1 MKRFSLFLMCLVCI
15 MANAQMTFEFSGVN
29 TTMKDLTNGTTLV
42 EFPVGTDLTS
52 VMKSGLTVK
61 VDGSTVSAAEIVPNP
76 STLSLTDDEEVV
88 FLYRGTAYQFK
99 FSEGKYFTTVFL
111 SDPHTA
117 QSGHDGTSVSDMQAY
132 IGRIINMGNADG
144 PHFAFDT
151 LPGYV
156 PTCDI
161 AFSLGDMDKDSET
174 TGSDF
179 KTAHQGFNN
188 ARIPF
193 ITLCGNHDL
202 VPDYWDG
209 DDLDEGLTWGIN
221 DGGSYCNDIALKVVS
236 DQLTTAK
243 NYGIE
248 NVQLITDG
256 TSHTQANPFSFMFNG
271 VRFYCGQTYWF
282 QKTYTKPSLFS
293 SATYY
298 APDDVISA
306 LKQFVGNHKDEPSV
320 WMQHY
325 PFLAGSDCDRWWLDQ
340 NKGGLSI
347 PTNNTSAFGTHIK
360 FGTYSS
366 ETAQQYVKIKKDTLA
381 YIIKQTKNPV
391 HFSGHAHYYA
401 EKTYND
407 LTDYTVAATGY
418 NDGGLA
424 GGYIV
429 LMKGNKGVV
438 EVKKVHF
445 WDTNN
450 SGHDNT
456 EMTEF
461 NANATHNENAVAARL
476 ATALNSL
483 NNNAFSTATSQL
495 ANATSTEAVNNAIAA
510 MNNAFSNYFE
520 SQSTENLDVT
530 ALLGANTDFE
540 TPQGNVL
547 TTNVNIYPQT
557 GWNEHVASFTNARN
571 AEYIHLRQRT
581 DDGASTSNSIFLR
594 AKWQAY
600 PCTDQILKQAALPTG
615 TYTLKFNIKK
625 IGPFTQ
631 NLNYYEVN
639 GQRTTILPTDNWEE
653 QSITLII
660 YKPTL
665 LTLSFG
671 FTGGK
676 GDTESAVC
684 VDDITLFCTAIG
696 SPYKKALQ
704 AAKALTSDV
713 ARSAVNQYEWTD
725 EELAEKNYSE
735 IETATAVLNNAV
747 TISNANNIATSLI
760 ANADFT
766 GGIVS
771 ASVQG
776 SGGKVEYPANWTFDY
791 QYEGWNDTFVD
802 ASEKLFNAWAGI
814 INLADLTQT
823 LANLPNGIYRLSADV
838 KTEPGDNASIST
850 IALYGSSGESTE
862 YSEGVGG
869 DEFKTYSCEFEV
881 ANNRVTIGICSNL
894 YYYQVKNFKLEYVKL
909 ISEGD
914 INHDGSVDVSDV
926 TLLVNIVLNKAT
938 DEFNNAD
945 LDGNGNVDVGDVT
958 TLVNIILGKHTK

>member
-15 MANAQMTFEFSGVN
+15 VANAQMTFEFSGVN
-29 TTMKDLTNGTTLV
+29 TTMKSLTNGTTLV

-99 FSEGKYFTTVFL
+99 FSEGKYFTAVFL
-111 SDPHTA
+111 SDPHIA
-117 QSGHDGTSVSDMQAY
+117 QDHDGTSVSDMQAY
-132 IGRIINMGNADG
+132 ISRIINMGNADG

-161 AFSLGDMDKDSET
+161 AFSLGDMDGDSEK

-179 KTAHQGFNN
+179 KNAHQGFNQ
-188 ARIPF
+188 AGIPF

-202 VPDYWDG
+202 VPDYWTGEDP
-209 DDLDEGLTWGIN
+209 DYGLTLSGA
-221 DGGSYCNDIALKVVS
+221 SCNDVALEVVN

-248 NVQLITDG
+248 NVDIISDG
-256 TSHTQANPFSFMFNG
+256 SKHIQANPFTFTFNG

-282 QKTYTKPSLFS
+282 QKPYTKPILFGS
-293 SATYY
+293 GTFY
-298 APDDVISA
+298 APDGVISA

-325 PFLAGSDCDRWWLDQ
+325 PFLTGSDCDRWWLDQ
-340 NKGGLSI
+340 NDKGLYI
-347 PTNNTSAFGTHIK
+347 KTNDTSDYGTDLDL
-360 FGTYSS
+360 GVYNS
-366 ETAQQYVKIKKDTLA
+366 ETAQSYAKKKKDALA
-381 YIIKQTKNPV
+381 YIINQTKNPV
-391 HFSGHAHYYA
+391 HFSGHAHFYA
-401 EKTYND
+401 EKTYNGFN
-407 LTDYTVAATGY
+407 DYTVAATGY
-418 NDGGLA
+418 NHEGLA

-483 NNNAFSTATSQL
+483 NDNAFSTATSQL
-495 ANATSTEAVNNAIAA
+495 ANATSTEAVNNALAA

-520 SQSTENLDVT
+520 SQSTESLDVT

-540 TPQGNVL
+540 TQQGNVL
-547 TTNVNIYPQT
+547 TTNSNIYPQT
-557 GWNEHVASFTNARN
+557 GWNEHVASFTNEEN
-571 AEYIHLRQRT
+571 ANYIHLRQKT
-581 DDGASTSNSIFLR
+581 DDGAATPTSIYLR
-594 AKWQAY
+594 AKWQDY
-600 PCTDQILKQAALPTG
+600 TCTDQILKQAALPTG
-615 TYTLKFNIKK
+615 TYTLRFNIKK
-625 IGPFTQ
+625 EGSFTQ

-639 GQRTTILPTDNWEE
+639 GQRTTITPTDGWEE
-653 QSITLII
+653 QSITLNII
-660 YKPTL
+660 EPSL

-671 FTGGK
+671 FTGGVNK
-676 GDTESAVC
+676 IDGAVS
-684 VDDITLFCTAIG
+684 VDDITLLCTG
-696 SPYKKALQ
+696 SSPYKKALQ
-704 AAKALTSDV
+704 AAKALTTDV

-725 EELAEKNYSE
+725 EELAEKSYSE

-747 TISNANNIATSLI
+747 TISHANNIATSLI
-760 ANADFT
+760 ANSDFT
-766 GGIVS
+766 GGIIS

-791 QYEGWNDTFVD
+791 QYEGWNDTYVD
-802 ASEKLFNAWAGI
+802 AYEKLFNAWAGI
-814 INLADLTQT
+814 IHRAELTQT
-823 LANLPNGIYRLSADV
+823 LVNLPNGIYRLSADA
-838 KTEPGDNASIST
+838 KTEPGDNADFST

-869 DEFKTYSCEFEV
+869 NEFKTYSCEFEV
-881 ANNRVTIGICSNL
+881 VNNSVTIGIYSNL
-894 YYYQVKNFKLEYVKL
+894 YYYQVKNFKLEYIKL

>member
-1 MKRFSLFLMCLVCI
+1 MKRFSLFLMWLFCI
-15 MANAQMTFEFSGVN
+15 VANAQMTFEFSGVN
-29 TTMKDLTNGTTLV
+29 TTMKNLTNGTTLV

-61 VDGSTVSAAEIVPNP
+61 VGGSTISAAGIVPNP

-99 FSEGKYFTTVFL
+99 FSEGKYFTAVFL
-111 SDPHTA
+111 SDPHIA
-117 QSGHDGTSVSDMQAY
+117 QDHDGTSIENMQAY
-132 IGRIINMGNADG
+132 ISRIVNMGNADG

-161 AFSLGDMDKDSET
+161 AFSLGDMDKDSEKS
-174 TGSDF
+174 GSDF

-202 VPDYWDG
+202 VPDYWTG
-209 DDLDEGLTWGIN
+209 DNPDKGLTLSGV
-221 DGGSYCNDIALKVVS
+221 SCNDVALGVVS
-236 DQLTTAK
+236 DQRTTAK

-248 NVQLITDG
+248 NVDIISDG
-256 TSHTQANPFSFMFNG
+256 SKHIQANPFTFKFNG

-282 QKTYTKPSLFS
+282 QKPYTKPGLLS

-298 APDDVISA
+298 APDGVINA
-306 LKQFVGNHKDEPSV
+306 LKQFVGSHKDEPSV

-325 PFLAGSDCDRWWLDQ
+325 PFVTGSDCDRWWLDQ
-340 NKGGLSI
+340 NDKGLYI
-347 PTNNTSAFGTHIK
+347 KTNDTSDYGTDLDL
-360 FGTYSS
+360 GVYNS
-366 ETAQQYVKIKKDTLA
+366 ETAQSYAKKKKDALA
-381 YIIKQTKNPV
+381 YIINQTKNPV
-391 HFSGHAHYYA
+391 HFSGHVHSYA
-401 EKTYND
+401 EKTYNG
-407 LTDYTVAATGY
+407 LTDYTVAATGRD
-418 NDGGLA
+418 NNGMA

-438 EVKKVHF
+438 EVKQVHF
-445 WDTNN
+445 SETNN
-450 SGHDNT
+450 SGHDDT

-461 NANATHNENAVAARL
+461 NANATYNENAVAARL

-495 ANATSTEAVNNAIAA
+495 TNASSTEAVNNAITA

-520 SQSTENLDVT
+520 SQSTESLDVT

-540 TPQGNVL
+540 TQQGNVL
-547 TTNVNIYPQT
+547 TTNSNIYPQT
-557 GWNEHVASFTNARN
+557 GWNEHVASFTNEEN
-571 AEYIHLRQRT
+571 ANYIHLRQKT
-581 DDGASTSNSIFLR
+581 DDGASTPTSIFLR

-600 PCTDQILKQAALPTG
+600 PCTDQILKQAALPAG

-639 GQRTTILPTDNWEE
+639 EQRTTILPTDNWEE

-676 GDTESAVC
+676 GDTENAVS
-684 VDDITLFCTAIG
+684 VDDITLHCTGIG

-704 AAKALTSDV
+704 AAKALTTDV
-713 ARSAVNQYEWTD
+713 ARSAVIQYEWTD

-747 TISNANNIATSLI
+747 IISNANNIATSLI
-760 ANADFT
+760 TNSDFI

-791 QYEGWNDTFVD
+791 QYDGWNDTFVD

-814 INLADLTQT
+814 IHRANLSQT
-823 LANLPNGIYRLSADV
+823 IVNLPNGIYRLSAEV
-838 KTEPGDNASIST
+838 KTEPGDNADIST
-850 IALYGSSGESTE
+850 IVLYGSSGGSTE

-869 DEFKTYSCEFEV
+869 NEFKNYSCEFDV
-881 ANNRVTIGICSNL
+881 ANNSASIGIRSYL
-894 YYYQVKNFKLEYVKL
+894 YYYQVKNFKLEYIKL
-909 ISEGD
+909 ISKGD

-958 TLVNIILGKHTK
+958 TLVNIILGKHTE

>member
-1 MKRFSLFLMCLVCI
+1 MKRFSLFLMWLFCI
-15 MANAQMTFEFSGVN
+15 VANAQMTFEFSGVN
-29 TTMKDLTNGTTLV
+29 TTMKNLTNGTTLV

-61 VDGSTVSAAEIVPNP
+61 VDGSTISAAEIVPNP

-99 FSEGKYFTTVFL
+99 FSEGKYFTAVFL
-111 SDPHTA
+111 SDPHIA
-117 QSGHDGTSVSDMQAY
+117 QDHDGTSVSDMQAY
-132 IGRIINMGNADG
+132 ISRIINMGNADG
-144 PHFAFDT
+144 PHFAFDD

-161 AFSLGDMDKDSET
+161 AFSLGDMDKDSEKS
-174 TGSDF
+174 GSDF
-179 KTAHQGFNN
+179 KTAHQGFNQ
-188 ARIPF
+188 AGIPF

-202 VPDYWDG
+202 VPDYWTGENPDY
-209 DDLDEGLTWGIN
+209 GLTSGSS
-221 DGGSYCNDIALKVVS
+221 GGAACNDVALNVVS
-236 DQLTTAK
+236 DQCTTAK

-248 NVQLITDG
+248 NVDIISDG
-256 TSHTQANPFSFMFNG
+256 SKHIQANPFTFTFNG

-282 QKTYTKPSLFS
+282 QKPYTKPILFGS
-293 SATYY
+293 GTFY
-298 APDDVISA
+298 APDGVINA
-306 LKQFVGNHKDEPSV
+306 LKQFVGSHKDEPSV

-325 PFLAGSDCDRWWLDQ
+325 PFVTGSDCDRWWLDQ
-340 NKGGLSI
+340 NDVGKYIKTS
-347 PTNNTSAFGTHIK
+347 NTSEYGTDLDL
-360 FGTYSS
+360 GAYNSDT
-366 ETAQQYVKIKKDTLA
+366 EAQNYAKKKKDALT
-381 YIIKQTKNPV
+381 YIINQTKNPV

-401 EKTYND
+401 ENTYNG
-407 LTDYTVAATGY
+407 LTDYTVAATGRD
-418 NDGGLA
+418 NNGMA

-438 EVKKVHF
+438 KVKQVHF
-445 WDTNN
+445 SETNN
-450 SGHDNT
+450 SGYDDT

-495 ANATSTEAVNNAIAA
+495 TNATSTEAVNNAIAA
-510 MNNAFSNYFE
+510 MNNAFSNYVE

-530 ALLGANTDFE
+530 ALLGANTNFE

-547 TTNVNIYPQT
+547 TTNSNIYPQT
-557 GWNEHVASFTNARN
+557 GWNEHVASFTNEEN
-571 AEYIHLRQRT
+571 ANYIHLRQST
-581 DDGASTSNSIFLR
+581 DEGAPTPTCIYLR
-594 AKWQAY
+594 AKWQDY
-600 PCTDQILKQAALPTG
+600 TCTDQILKQAALPAG

-625 IGPFTQ
+625 KESFTQ

-653 QSITLII
+653 KTITLYINE
-660 YKPTL
+660 PSL

-671 FTGGK
+671 FTGGVGK
-676 GDTESAVC
+676 TESAVC
-684 VDDITLFCTAIG
+684 VDDITLFCTGTG

-704 AAKALTSDV
+704 AAKALTTDV

-725 EELAEKNYSE
+725 EELAEKSYSE

-747 TISNANNIATSLI
+747 VISNANNIATSLI

-776 SGGKVEYPANWTFDY
+776 SGGKVEYPASWTFDY
-791 QYEGWNDTFVD
+791 QYDGWNDTYVD
-802 ASEKLFNAWAGI
+802 ASEKLFNAWAGS
-814 INLADLTQT
+814 INIANLTQT

-850 IALYGSSGESTE
+850 IALYGSSGGSTE

-881 ANNRVTIGICSNL
+881 ANNSVTIGIRSNL
-894 YYYQVKNFKLEYVKL
+894 YYYQVKNFKLEYIKL
-909 ISEGD
+909 ISKGD
-914 INHDGSVDVSDV
+914 INHDGSVDISDV

-958 TLVNIILGKHTK
+958 TLVNIILGKHTE

>member
-15 MANAQMTFEFSGVN
+15 VANAQMTFEFSGVN

-42 EFPVGTDLTS
+42 EFPVGTDLEN

-99 FSEGKYFTTVFL
+99 FSDGKYFTAVFL
-111 SDPHTA
+111 SDPHIA
-117 QSGHDGTSVSDMQAY
+117 QDHDGTSVSDMQAY
-132 IGRIINMGNADG
+132 ISRIINMGNADG

-161 AFSLGDMDKDSET
+161 AFSLGDMDKDSEKS
-174 TGSDF
+174 GSDF
-179 KTAHQGFNN
+179 KTAHQGFNQ
-188 ARIPF
+188 AGIPF

-202 VPDYWDG
+202 VPDYWTG
-209 DDLDEGLTWGIN
+209 ENGGRGLTYGIN
-221 DGGSYCNDIALKVVS
+221 DGGSYCNDIALKVVN
-236 DQLTTAK
+236 DQRTTAK

-256 TSHTQANPFSFMFNG
+256 TNHIQANPFTFTFNG

-282 QKTYTKPSLFS
+282 QKTYTQPSLFS

-298 APDDVISA
+298 APDGVINA

-325 PFLAGSDCDRWWLDQ
+325 PFLTGSDCDRWWLDQ
-340 NKGGLSI
+340 NDKGLYIKTNDTSI
-347 PTNNTSAFGTHIK
+347 YGTDLDL
-360 FGTYSS
+360 GAYNSDA
-366 ETAQQYVKIKKDTLA
+366 EAQNYAKKKKDALA
-381 YIIKQTKNPV
+381 YIINQTKNPV
-391 HFSGHAHYYA
+391 HFSGHAHFYA
-401 EKTYND
+401 KNTYNG

-418 NDGGLA
+418 NHEGLA

-438 EVKKVHF
+438 EVKQVHF
-445 WDTNN
+445 SETNN
-450 SGHDNT
+450 SGHNDT

-461 NANATHNENAVAARL
+461 NANATYNENAVAARL

-483 NNNAFSTATSQL
+483 NDNAFSTATSQL
-495 ANATSTEAVNNAIAA
+495 TNATNTEAVNNALAA

-540 TPQGNVL
+540 TQQGNVL
-547 TTNVNIYPQT
+547 TTNSNIYPQT
-557 GWNEHVASFTNARN
+557 GWNEHVASFTNEEN
-571 AEYIHLRQRT
+571 ANYIHLRQKT
-581 DDGASTSNSIFLR
+581 DDGAATPTSIYLR
-594 AKWQAY
+594 AKWQDY
-600 PCTDQILKQAALPTG
+600 TCTDQILKQAALPTG
-615 TYTLKFNIKK
+615 TYTLRFNIKK
-625 IGPFTQ
+625 EGSFTQ

-639 GQRTTILPTDNWEE
+639 GQRTTITPTDGWEE
-653 QSITLII
+653 QSITLNII
-660 YKPTL
+660 EPSL

-671 FTGGK
+671 FTGGVNK
-676 GDTESAVC
+676 IDGAVS
-684 VDDITLFCTAIG
+684 VDDITLLCTG
-696 SPYKKALQ
+696 SSPYKKALQ
-704 AAKALTSDV
+704 AAKALTTDV

-725 EELAEKNYSE
+725 EELAEKSYSE

-747 TISNANNIATSLI
+747 VISNANNIATSLI

-776 SGGKVEYPANWTFDY
+776 SGGKVEYPASWTFDY
-791 QYEGWNDTFVD
+791 QYDGWNDTYVD
-802 ASEKLFNAWAGI
+802 ASEKLFNAWAAS
-814 INLADLTQT
+814 INLANLSQT
-823 LANLPNGIYRLSADV
+823 MVNLPNGIYRLSADA
-838 KTEPGDNASIST
+838 KTDPGDNASIST
-850 IALYGSSGESTE
+850 IVLYGSSGGSTE

-881 ANNRVTIGICSNL
+881 ANNRVTIGICSYL
-894 YYYQVKNFKLEYVKL
+894 YYYQVKNFKLEYIKL
-909 ISEGD
+909 IAKGD
-914 INHDGSVDVSDV
+914 VNHDGSVDVSDV

-958 TLVNIILGKHTK
+958 TLVNIILGKHTE

>member
-15 MANAQMTFEFSGVN
+15 VANAQMTFEFSGVN
-29 TTMKDLTNGTTLV
+29 TTMKNLTNGTTLV

-99 FSEGKYFTTVFL
+99 FSEGKYFTAVFL
-111 SDPHTA
+111 SDPHIA
-117 QSGHDGTSVSDMQAY
+117 QDHDGTSVSDMQAY
-132 IGRIINMGNADG
+132 ISRIINMGKADG

-151 LPGYV
+151 LPSYV

-161 AFSLGDMDKDSET
+161 AFSLGDMDKDSEKS
-174 TGSDF
+174 GSDF

-202 VPDYWDG
+202 VPDYWTG
-209 DDLDEGLTWGIN
+209 DNPDKGLTYGSS
-221 DGGSYCNDIALKVVS
+221 GGASCNDVALGVVN
-236 DQLTTAK
+236 DQRTTAK

-256 TSHTQANPFSFMFNG
+256 TNHIQANPFTFTFNG

-282 QKTYTKPSLFS
+282 QKPYTKPGLLS

-298 APDDVISA
+298 APDGVINA
-306 LKQFVGNHKDEPSV
+306 LKQFVGSHKDEPSV

-325 PFLAGSDCDRWWLDQ
+325 PFLTGSDCDRWWLDQ
-340 NKGGLSI
+340 NDVGLYIKAS
-347 PTNNTSAFGTHIK
+347 NTSEYGTDMDFGAYNSDAK
-360 FGTYSS
+360 AKSY
-366 ETAQQYVKIKKDTLA
+366 AKKKKDTLT
-381 YIIKQTKNPV
+381 YIINQTKNPV
-391 HFSGHAHYYA
+391 HFSGHAHFYA
-401 EKTYND
+401 EKAYNG
-407 LTDYTVAATGY
+407 LTDYTVAATGRD
-418 NDGGLA
+418 DGGLA

-450 SGHDNT
+450 SGHDDT

-495 ANATSTEAVNNAIAA
+495 TNATSTEAVNNALAA

-520 SQSTENLDVT
+520 SQSTESLDVT
-530 ALLGANTDFE
+530 VLLGANTDFE
-540 TPQGNVL
+540 SEEGDAL
-547 TTNVNIYPQT
+547 TTNSNIHPQT
-557 GWNEHVASFTNARN
+557 GWNEHVASFTNEEN
-571 AEYIHLRQRT
+571 ANYIHLRQST
-581 DDGASTSNSIFLR
+581 DDGAATPKSIYLR
-594 AKWQAY
+594 AKWQDY
-600 PCTDQILKQAALPTG
+600 TCTDQILKQAALPTG
-615 TYTLKFNIKK
+615 TYTLRFNIKK
-625 IGPFTQ
+625 EGSFTQ

-639 GQRTTILPTDNWEE
+639 GQRTIILPTDNWEE

-684 VDDITLFCTAIG
+684 VDDITLHCTGTG

-704 AAKALTSDV
+704 AAKALTTDV

-725 EELAEKNYSE
+725 EELAEKTYSE

-747 TISNANNIATSLI
+747 VISNANNIATSLI

-791 QYEGWNDTFVD
+791 QYDGWNDTFVD
-802 ASEKLFNAWAGI
+802 ASEKLFNAWAGS
-814 INLADLTQT
+814 INIANLSQT
-823 LANLPNGIYRLSADV
+823 MVNLPNGIYRLSADV
-838 KTEPGDNASIST
+838 KTEPGDNSDIST

-869 DEFKTYSCEFEV
+869 DEFKNYSCEFEV
-881 ANNRVTIGICSNL
+881 ANNNVTIGICSNL
-894 YYYQVKNFKLEYVKL
+894 YYYKVKNFKLEYIKL
-909 ISEGD
+909 ISKGD

-958 TLVNIILGKHTK
+958 TLVNIILKKYAK